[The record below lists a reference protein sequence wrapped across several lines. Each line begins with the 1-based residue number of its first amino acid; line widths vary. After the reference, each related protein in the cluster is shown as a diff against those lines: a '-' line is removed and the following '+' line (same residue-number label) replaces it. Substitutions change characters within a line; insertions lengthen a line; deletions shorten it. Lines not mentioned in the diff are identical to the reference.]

1 MLVPLPALA
10 PDTFDCT
17 TVHENV
23 VPLILLV
30 NAIEVAL
37 PEQIVCDDG
46 VAVAVGIGLTVTTTV
61 IGVPAHPFAVGV
73 IV

>member
-17 TVHENV
+17 TVQENV
-23 VPLILLV
+23 VPLTLLV
-30 NAIEVAL
+30 NAIDVAL

-46 VAVAVGIGLTVTTTV
+46 VAVTTGAGLTVITTV